1 MNKVKQNGKSVLISM
16 LTVSPNQKYLIFIFD
31 SVVLLA
37 GLIPPCYALELDGG
51 RQLSLLSSKP
61 SPTPITPITPSKNT
75 CVGLLKPLLLCKNS

>member
-37 GLIPPCYALELDGG
+37 GLIPP
-51 RQLSLLSSKP
+51 LLRLRARRGE
-61 SPTPITPITPSKNT
+61 T
-75 CVGLLKPLLLCKNS
+75 VEFALLKAQSDSHNSHNSQ